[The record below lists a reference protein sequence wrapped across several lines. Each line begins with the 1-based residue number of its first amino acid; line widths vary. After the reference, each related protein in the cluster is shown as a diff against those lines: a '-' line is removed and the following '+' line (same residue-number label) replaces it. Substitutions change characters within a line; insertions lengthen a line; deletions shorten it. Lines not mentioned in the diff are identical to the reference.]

1 MAGTSLPFPDSAK
14 EHVQHRQEVHVVLGN
29 EACDLDSMVSALALA
44 YYLAKTSL
52 ESRAAFVPVLNI
64 PRSEFPLRTES
75 AFLLQEQQIPDSCL
89 IFRDE
94 IDLHALHRAGLLSL
108 TLRGALSRAPP
119 LTSPSCP
126 PSGDAALEEAV
137 IEVIDHRPL
146 EREPRCR
153 VTAEL
158 VGSCATLVTERIVQG
173 PAELLDRQT
182 AALLLGTILLDCVNM
197 TPEAGKVTPKDTQ
210 YVALLESKFPD
221 LPARSVLFE
230 ALQTAKF
237 DVSGLSTDQMLRK
250 DLKALSSDGLVLAI
264 SAVYVTLEAFL
275 QRPGLQ
281 QDLCAFCQR
290 YGYGGLV
297 AMTISFDE
305 RNEPFRQLAVFSQH
319 AAVRTAVCGV
329 LERANNPP
337 LDLSPL
343 GSLYP
348 NLCAYHQ
355 GNTVA
360 SRKKVLPILKDFLR
374 ERGTAAGT
382 MHPADKDSC
391 STTRPEPKDSSA
403 GCGESDENP
412 EDSDVAGEAGALEY
426 EPRGR
431 RDPGRCPRHGDAL
444 LEDDAPLP
452 PTPMNSL
459 VDECPLDR
467 GLPKLS
473 VEAIFEKFSHI
484 TVVRPSASSSP
495 EKK

>member
-1 MAGTSLPFPDSAK
+1 MWLSLQSCRSPSASPSS
-14 EHVQHRQEVHVVLGN
+14 VIHVVLGN

-44 YYLAKTSL
+44 YYLAKVSV
-52 ESRAAFVPVLNI
+52 AVFVPVLNI

-75 AFLLQEQQIPDSCL
+75 SFLLQEQQIPDTCL

-94 IDLHALHRAGLLSL
+94 IDLHALHRAGSLSL
-108 TLRGALSRAPP
+108 TLVDHHIL
-119 LTSPSCP
+119 

-158 VGSCATLVTERIVQG
+158 VGSCATLVAERIVQG

-182 AALLLGTILLDCVNM
+182 AALLHGTIILDCVNM

-221 LPARSVLFE
+221 LPERNVLFE

-237 DVSGLSTDQMLRK
+237 DVSGLTTDQMLRK
-250 DLKALSSDGLVLAI
+250 DLKVLSSDGLVLAI

-290 YGYGGLV
+290 HGYGGLV
-297 AMTISFDE
+297 AMTISFNE
-305 RNEPFRQLAVFSQH
+305 WNEPFRQLAVYSQH
-319 AAVRTAVCGV
+319 PAVRTVCGV
-329 LERANNPP
+329 LECANNPP

-348 NLCAYHQ
+348 NICAYHQ

-374 ERGTAAGT
+374 EQ
-382 MHPADKDSC
+382 DSC
-391 STTRPEPKDSSA
+391 GTTRPE
-403 GCGESDENP
+403 
-412 EDSDVAGEAGALEY
+412 
-426 EPRGR
+426 GR
-431 RDPGRCPRHGDAL
+431 RDPARYPRHGDAL

-473 VEAIFEKFSHI
+473 AEAIFEKFSHI
-484 TVVRPSASSSP
+484 MVVRPSTSSSP